1 MAAKCAQILPTSHS
15 CQRQNLSSA
24 HKARCECSAKVEH
37 DESLGNSKAQ
47 REKRKREQQW
57 ETMGVHNGE

>member
-24 HKARCECSAKVEH
+24 HKARCECSAKVER

-47 REKRKREQQW
+47 REKRKREQQ
-57 ETMGVHNGE
+57 